1 METQLKIAISFIS
14 PKKLDE
20 ERAMYSKSRNI
31 EFMPDGNANEVVNEL
46 FEKLLSRY
54 QIGLETLSLTVVL

>member
-31 EFMPDGNANEVVNEL
+31 EFMPDDNANEVVNEL